1 MNVEEQSKLLQLWI
15 NTLKMP
21 VSRMFGGQKKDLQE
35 MTMGE
40 ILENG
45 KINLNSDNFIISQPD
60 ITAI

>member
-1 MNVEEQSKLLQLWI
+1 
-15 NTLKMP
+15 
-21 VSRMFGGQKKDLQE
+21 MFGGQKKDLQE
-35 MTMGE
+35 LTMGE